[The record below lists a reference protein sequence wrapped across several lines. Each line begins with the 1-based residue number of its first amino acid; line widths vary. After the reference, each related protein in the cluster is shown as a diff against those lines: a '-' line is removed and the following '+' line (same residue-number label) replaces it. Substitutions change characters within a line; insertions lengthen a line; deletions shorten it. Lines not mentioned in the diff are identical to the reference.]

1 MGRVRTLFGSRAV
14 IAGVLFV
21 AVGLILGQVA
31 DRHRGEPAFYRV
43 NNKLILRG
51 TSGWSHTLYDM
62 AVVAAWLLIL
72 IGLVW
77 VIAGLV
83 RYWAVQRAA
92 THQ

>member
-14 IAGVLFV
+14 IAGVLLV
-21 AVGLILGQVA
+21 AVGLILAQVA
-31 DRHRGEPAFYRV
+31 NRHRGGPEFYRV

-51 TSGWSHTLYDM
+51 TPGWSHTLYDT

-92 THQ
+92 TG